1 MSVNGSGPVKGRSSS
16 MISSWHFGGAQVG
29 LADGSVRF
37 MNKNIDAVVLK
48 NLMTKSGGEQ
58 IEEW

>member
-1 MSVNGSGPVKGRSSS
+1 
-16 MISSWHFGGAQVG
+16 VG

>member
-1 MSVNGSGPVKGRSSS
+1 
-16 MISSWHFGGAQVG
+16 MISSWHYGGAQVG

-37 MNKNIDAVVLK
+37 MDKNVDAAVLK
-48 NLMTKSGGEQ
+48 NLMTKDGGEP